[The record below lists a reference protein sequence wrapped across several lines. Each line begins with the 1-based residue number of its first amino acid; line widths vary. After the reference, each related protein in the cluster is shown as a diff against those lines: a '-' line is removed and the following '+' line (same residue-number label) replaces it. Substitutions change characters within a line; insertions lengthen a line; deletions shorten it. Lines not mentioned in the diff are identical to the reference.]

1 MVDKTMFEAALKIQE
16 DIFDKNCD
24 SYFIKITDIT
34 PLFSLSTYGI
44 SEKYMLMVLSLITLS
59 LYVSPVCAQVSTNGT
74 KTWLDR
80 EHNIKILFN
89 TTPAQPTI
97 DTPSVLRFTVQNLKT
112 DKPVTKLLAT
122 VVILG
127 GNINQET
134 PFRSANIS
142 APYGEFSI
150 NIIFPNMGSYQ
161 VITRI
166 TSQTHDVASLASFT
180 VIVPAPQST
189 LNFFG
194 GNYIIWVSLLI
205 AAAAGILSFLILKNT
220 MYKD

>member
-1 MVDKTMFEAALKIQE
+1 M
-16 DIFDKNCD
+16 
-24 SYFIKITDIT
+24 
-34 PLFSLSTYGI
+34 YGI
-44 SEKYMLMVLSLITLS
+44 SEKYILMVLSLITFS
-59 LYVSPVCAQVSTNGT
+59 IYVCPVCAQVSTNVT

-80 EHNIKILFN
+80 EHNIKILFDI
-89 TTPAQPTI
+89 TPAQLTI

-127 GNINQET
+127 GNSNQET
-134 PFRSANIS
+134 PFRSTNIS
-142 APYGEFSI
+142 APYGDFSI

>member
-1 MVDKTMFEAALKIQE
+1 ME
-16 DIFDKNCD
+16 
-24 SYFIKITDIT
+24 
-34 PLFSLSTYGI
+34 I
-44 SEKYMLMVLSLITLS
+44 SEKYMLMILSSLITFS
-59 LYVSPVCAQVSTNGT
+59 LYVSPVSAQVSTNVT
-74 KTWLDR
+74 KAWLDR

-122 VVILG
+122 VAILG

-134 PFRSANIS
+134 PFRSTNIS
-142 APYGEFSI
+142 APYGDFSI